1 MTINTNRDQQL
12 KEFYEKGFQVFSGIL
27 NKEQIENIK
36 SKISKIKKKQDEHF
50 TEEEL
55 LLIGEQN
62 TIRSP
67 FLYEECFKHVFY
79 NDFCRTLVKKIL
91 GDFAIL
97 SLQNCIFIPGNQ
109 SHHQSFYH
117 RDLIYQKFT
126 SSVPISI
133 NLYCCLTDYREDN
146 GGTSF
151 LIGSHKKDT
160 FSNTSKVETPTVLA
174 GSYILFNSMTFHK
187 AGVNTTNQPR
197 IGINN
202 MYTLPFVKQQINYAN
217 LLKDKTTD
225 ESLNQLLGFKS
236 REFSSVE
243 EFRNYRL
250 QRVKNE
256 K

>member
-1 MTINTNRDQQL
+1 MKIRTTSNIEL
-12 KEFYEKGFQVFSGIL
+12 KQFFEKGFQVFPEIL
-27 NKEQIENIK
+27 DIKHVEYLKNNIL
-36 SKISKIKKKQDEHF
+36 KIKKKQNKNF
-50 TEEEL
+50 SEEEL
-55 LLIGEQN
+55 SSIGEEN

-67 FLYEECFKHVFY
+67 FLYDDSFRFVFY
-79 NDFCRTLVKKIL
+79 NNFCKKLARHIL

-117 RDLIYQKFT
+117 RDLIYQNFV
-126 SSVPISI
+126 SSVPLSI
-133 NLYCCLTDYREDN
+133 NLYCCLTDYYEEN

-151 LIGSHKKDT
+151 ALGSHKKHS
-160 FSNTSKVETPTVLA
+160 FSNLDKTEIPTVKA

-187 AGVNTTNQPR
+187 AGTNKTKFPR

-202 MYTLPFVKQQINYAN
+202 MYTLPFIKQQINYPN
-217 LLKDKTTD
+217 VIKRETND
-225 ESLNQLLGFKS
+225 EDLNQLLGFKS
-236 REFSSVE
+236 REFPSVE

-250 QRVKNE
+250 KRIK